1 MTRPSTEIR
10 LRDYPCFAGTV
21 MIAHVLTY
29 VIVGT
34 LAYAFIYESAIA
46 EGGFDAFMRSP
57 NNPEEWAHVET

>member
-1 MTRPSTEIR
+1 
-10 LRDYPCFAGTV
+10 

-57 NNPEEWAHVET
+57 NNLEEWAHVET